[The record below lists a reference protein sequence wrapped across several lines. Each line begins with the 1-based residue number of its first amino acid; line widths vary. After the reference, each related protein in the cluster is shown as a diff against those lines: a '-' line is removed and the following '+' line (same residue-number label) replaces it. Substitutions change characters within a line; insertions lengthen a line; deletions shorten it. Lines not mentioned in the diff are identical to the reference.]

1 MFDIAWSELLVIGA
15 VALVVI
21 GPKDLPKVLKTIGQ
35 IVAKARGMA
44 REFQGGL
51 DDMIRE
57 SELDELRKTVAK
69 ATDFNP
75 ATELNSI
82 VDPKGEIAG
91 ALEAPVIEAPVINVE
106 TAAPPP
112 PAIDL
117 ATAYVPPGDDEPPK
131 SAEPPKPATL
141 A

>member
-82 VDPKGEIAG
+82 IDPKGEIAG

-106 TAAPPP
+106 TAPP
-112 PAIDL
+112 PAIDV
-117 ATAYVPPGDDEPPK
+117 ATHYVPPGDDEPAK
-131 SAEPPKPATL
+131 TADIPKPA
-141 A
+141 APA

>member
-82 VDPKGEIAG
+82 IDPKGEIAG

-106 TAAPPP
+106 TAPP
-112 PAIDL
+112 PAIDV
-117 ATAYVPPGDDEPPK
+117 ATPYVPPGDDEPAK
-131 SAEPPKPATL
+131 TADTPKPATP